1 MKSIVGGIK
10 MNSRFLT
17 AADAEAYRNLRLEG
31 LQNNPEAFG
40 SSFEEEKDY
49 SIELFASRFESQGSY
64 TIGIFNHEELVGVAT
79 LVQESKL
86 KLKHK
91 ASIFAVYVS
100 PKKRGLGIGKR
111 LMVDAINKAKELKE
125 VEQLTLTVVST
136 NASAKKLY
144 SSLGFELFGTEK
156 RALKIGQEYF
166 DEDYMVLFL

>member
-1 MKSIVGGIK
+1 MKSIGGGER
-10 MNSRFLT
+10 MNSRLLT
-17 AADAEAYRNLRLEG
+17 ATDAEAYRNLRLDG

-40 SSFEEEKDY
+40 SSFEEEKDFP
-49 SIELFASRFESQGSY
+49 IEQIADRFESQGSY
-64 TIGIFNHEELVGVAT
+64 TIGVFDHEELVGVAT

-100 PKKRGLGIGKR
+100 PKKRGFGIGKQ
-111 LMVDAINKAKELKE
+111 LMAEVINKAKELEE

-136 NASAKKLY
+136 NASAKSLY

-156 RALKIGQEYF
+156 RALKIGQQYF